1 VLRLRRLLVPLAFAG
16 LAGGC
21 GRAAPRYTPRTRHVT
36 ITTVPLLVK
45 ESRTLYPFLRRDF
58 DRGGVLDG
66 KEVYAFVPSTIVVV
80 EGDTVDFTFVNPED
94 DLHTFVLGD
103 FAVGLPGQRVTQA
116 TYVATRAGVYPFS
129 CNVPSHVP
137 MMSGQLVVLRRGG

>member
-1 VLRLRRLLVPLAFAG
+1 VPLAFVG

-21 GRAAPRYTPRTRHVT
+21 SGATPRYTPITRHIT

-45 ESRTLYPFLRRDF
+45 ESRTVYPFLRRDF
-58 DRGGVLDG
+58 ARGGILEG

-80 EGDTVDFTFVNPED
+80 EGDTVDFTFANPED

-103 FAVGLPGQRVTQA
+103 FAVSLPGQRTTHA
-116 TYVATRAGVYPFS
+116 TYVARRAGIYPFL

-137 MMSGQLVVLRRGG
+137 MMSGQLVVLRRGA